1 MKIFA
6 KIKMLYA
13 FFTTIIYLL
22 LLTLMLILFRQYDI
36 QLKKFFSKFGLFILG
51 MRIKIKGEVDQKATM
66 FIVNHQSALDI
77 NIIEAATKN
86 QKLSWIAKQELFD
99 LPILGRIM
107 DLGHNVSIAR
117 EDRSGIV
124 KLLKAVKKPLDMQR
138 SLVIFP
144 EGTRSR
150 SQKMLKFKAGAK
162 IIADRYNLKVQPIV
176 VINSGYLFNIGD
188 FTQKAGEVGV
198 IFLKSFDAKKDD
210 DWLNE
215 SRNKMKKVYEDELAN
230 NSSYR

>member
-1 MKIFA
+1 
-6 KIKMLYA
+6 
-13 FFTTIIYLL
+13 
-22 LLTLMLILFRQYDI
+22 
-36 QLKKFFSKFGLFILG
+36 
-51 MRIKIKGEVDQKATM
+51 M

-77 NIIEAATKN
+77 NIIEVATKN

-99 LPILGRIM
+99 LPILGRIV

-117 EDRSGIV
+117 EDRNGIV